1 MGSGLFALYGNYPVH
16 CCWSTLSLY
25 YLRVSSPLQTYPLP
39 PSGYPKDQR
48 SIVLESEK
56 GTRDAKDTSKD
67 MTLKQKQV
75 AKDLLENVGKP
86 IGKAMLDAG
95 YSPATAK
102 NPDHLTES
110 KGWAELMEKYLP
122 DDKVLEA
129 HQAGLEATKT
139 SNAAIL
145 LNKNGETIK
154 AEEQGLIEVPDHPTR
169 LKAVEL
175 AYKVKRKMT
184 EAPIAPPNLGGI
196 GNAIIF
202 VNFKNETES

>member
-1 MGSGLFALYGNYPVH
+1 
-16 CCWSTLSLY
+16 
-25 YLRVSSPLQTYPLP
+25 
-39 PSGYPKDQR
+39 
-48 SIVLESEK
+48 
-56 GTRDAKDTSKD
+56 
-67 MTLKQKQV
+67 MTIKQKAV

-86 IGKAMLDAG
+86 MGKAMLDAG

-110 KGWAELMEKYLP
+110 KGWQDLMERYLP
-122 DDKVLEA
+122 DDLVLEA

-145 LNKNGETIK
+145 LTTDGKTIK

-175 AYKVKRKMT
+175 AYKVKRKMS
-184 EAPIAPPNLGGI
+184 EAPVVPPSNQ
-196 GNAIIF
+196 NNTIIF
-202 VNFKNETES
+202 VNFKDDTKS